1 VNEPGGITGRMGR
14 HLTMLL
20 FAMLCC
26 NGGRAQ
32 HASLDIAN
40 CPIGNVQC
48 VRDLKDIR
56 ALQLQV
62 ELNELY
68 VASCRRIEAEV
79 AVATSHRMSTL
90 WAQYV
95 AGWMML
101 ILGIAIILA
110 GLCMSWLQMSKGL
123 RDGADLGSAFEVG
136 PGGLKIRSPVV
147 GLLVFAASIYFF
159 SIYIDKVY
167 RITDTLSAGAPENA
181 KGKQVVA
188 QSCGTPR

>member
-1 VNEPGGITGRMGR
+1 MARRGAVA
-14 HLTMLL
+14 LL
-20 FAMLCC
+20 ALSCC
-26 NGGRAQ
+26 LDGRAQ
-32 HASLDIAN
+32 TAPFDITN

-48 VRDLKDIR
+48 VRELKDIR

-79 AVATSHRMSTL
+79 AVATAHRMSTL

-101 ILGIAIILA
+101 VLGIAIILA

-136 PGGLKIRSPVV
+136 TGGLKMRSPVV
-147 GLLVFAASIYFF
+147 GLMVFAASIYFF

-167 RITDTLSAGAPENA
+167 RITDILSADAPADA
-181 KGKQVVA
+181 KGRPVA
-188 QSCGTPR
+188 VQACGVLR